1 MSTPTTCCNKSATFV
16 TALFSISLEV
26 ITFMV
31 LELSL
36 KGKSILVDFIK
47 IVSNLCIS
55 LLSWENKVICN
66 NKNGITNNLLRVIL
80 IVILI

>member
-1 MSTPTTCCNKSATFV
+1 
-16 TALFSISLEV
+16 
-26 ITFMV
+26 MV